1 MDRTYEQIR
10 KFYQNKMN
18 NRNLFDYGPNG
29 DLVELG
35 KDGSIIADKTIVLT
49 QHRDATAEEK
59 QEVINEYNSELQDA
73 VEAYSDAYIA
83 LWQEH
88 QNSEATMESIYE
100 YNQAVERADM
110 NLKLK
115 RFRNY
120 HVERVEYN
128 DKDVPT
134 EKRINMRQLH
144 FEKAL
149 DKNVQDTIAI
159 VQTGAI
165 QSQARFR
172 SVANTTVSIS
182 EAIGIGAK
190 QEQIVQSAKDILDS
204 AGIQTEVLKKRR
216 PAFKRAVPSPAV
228 PSSVVPSSA
237 APSPAVPS
245 SVVASPVVLNP
256 ALSKTVT
263 TPAGPVKSTSS
274 RPTFKRTQLPIKIEN
289 IKIENNTLKKS
300 LTEMENKPKIAFKRT
315 NVPNVPMGKV
325 YIASMN
331 LRGTWAPKPSA
342 SIKVVNVT
350 SAQASASLTRRDFSP
365 MTEIE
370 GGYNGFWNFESY
382 WQSGKVFEGIPE
394 ATTKKWWKAQN
405 TAKRRYPGSKGKK
418 VLYSSWPTH
427 GNKHMDWVTSRKE
440 VYVPEYFELMKDTE
454 SAIELQKYVAS
465 GKDIIIYDF
474 DGPRLA
480 DGSVTTVELTPE
492 LLQEK
497 INALDFPFGHG
508 YIVGAWLK
516 RITPDQY
523 IM

>member
-88 QNSEATMESIYE
+88 QNPEATMESIYE

-159 VQTGAI
+159 VQTGTI

-228 PSSVVPSSA
+228 PSSVVASSVVASSA

-245 SVVASPVVLNP
+245 PVVINS

-263 TPAGPVKSTSS
+263 TPAGPVKSASS

-289 IKIENNTLKKS
+289 NTLKK
-300 LTEMENKPKIAFKRT
+300 
-315 NVPNVPMGKV
+315 KV
-325 YIASMN
+325 
-331 LRGTWAPKPSA
+331 
-342 SIKVVNVT
+342 
-350 SAQASASLTRRDFSP
+350 
-365 MTEIE
+365 
-370 GGYNGFWNFESY
+370 
-382 WQSGKVFEGIPE
+382 
-394 ATTKKWWKAQN
+394 
-405 TAKRRYPGSKGKK
+405 
-418 VLYSSWPTH
+418 
-427 GNKHMDWVTSRKE
+427 
-440 VYVPEYFELMKDTE
+440 
-454 SAIELQKYVAS
+454 
-465 GKDIIIYDF
+465 
-474 DGPRLA
+474 
-480 DGSVTTVELTPE
+480 
-492 LLQEK
+492 
-497 INALDFPFGHG
+497 
-508 YIVGAWLK
+508 
-516 RITPDQY
+516 
-523 IM
+523 

>member
-1 MDRTYEQIR
+1 
-10 KFYQNKMN
+10 
-18 NRNLFDYGPNG
+18 
-29 DLVELG
+29 
-35 KDGSIIADKTIVLT
+35 
-49 QHRDATAEEK
+49 
-59 QEVINEYNSELQDA
+59 
-73 VEAYSDAYIA
+73 
-83 LWQEH
+83 
-88 QNSEATMESIYE
+88 
-100 YNQAVERADM
+100 
-110 NLKLK
+110 
-115 RFRNY
+115 
-120 HVERVEYN
+120 
-128 DKDVPT
+128 
-134 EKRINMRQLH
+134 
-144 FEKAL
+144 
-149 DKNVQDTIAI
+149 
-159 VQTGAI
+159 
-165 QSQARFR
+165 
-172 SVANTTVSIS
+172 
-182 EAIGIGAK
+182 
-190 QEQIVQSAKDILDS
+190 
-204 AGIQTEVLKKRR
+204 
-216 PAFKRAVPSPAV
+216 
-228 PSSVVPSSA
+228 
-237 APSPAVPS
+237 
-245 SVVASPVVLNP
+245 
-256 ALSKTVT
+256 
-263 TPAGPVKSTSS
+263 
-274 RPTFKRTQLPIKIEN
+274 
-289 IKIENNTLKKS
+289 
-300 LTEMENKPKIAFKRT
+300 
-315 NVPNVPMGKV
+315 
-325 YIASMN
+325 
-331 LRGTWAPKPSA
+331 
-342 SIKVVNVT
+342 
-350 SAQASASLTRRDFSP
+350 